1 MVRNGLVERDR
12 YGELFLDRWC
22 GGTGDPLLG
31 LKGGE
36 SVDKAVFVAI
46 VLANEKQEQHQR
58 TKHRSTT
65 TTAMPRLGVPTMA
78 VDVLEAAKLPIC
90 SCPVL
95 IYNTG
100 TNLNTVLLLLLV
112 GTVVVGEPLVFRL
125 MALRVLFAF
134 LLMSFIPLSFP
145 LLFHCKHAEG
155 AAIYLA
161 VHCANV
167 VHYYGFDESLCDP
180 SNKAFLSVNDM
191 PCCVINNHEE
201 VHQQHGRPPTIASG
215 QKSR

>member
-46 VLANEKQEQHQR
+46 ALANEKQEQHQR

-65 TTAMPRLGVPTMA
+65 TAMPRCSDD
-78 VDVLEAAKLPIC
+78 DVRQAAKMQLP
-90 SCPVL
+90 STVL

-100 TNLNTVLLLLLV
+100 TNLSTVLPLLLL
-112 GTVVVGEPLVFRL
+112 GTVVVGEPLVF
-125 MALRVLFAF
+125 
-134 LLMSFIPLSFP
+134 
-145 LLFHCKHAEG
+145 G
-155 AAIYLA
+155 
-161 VHCANV
+161 
-167 VHYYGFDESLCDP
+167 
-180 SNKAFLSVNDM
+180 
-191 PCCVINNHEE
+191 
-201 VHQQHGRPPTIASG
+201 
-215 QKSR
+215 